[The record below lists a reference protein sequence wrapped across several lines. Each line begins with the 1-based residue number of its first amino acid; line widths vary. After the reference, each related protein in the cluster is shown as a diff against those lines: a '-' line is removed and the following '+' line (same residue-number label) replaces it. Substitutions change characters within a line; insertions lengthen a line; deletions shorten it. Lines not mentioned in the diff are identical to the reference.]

1 MDKGKFPSSL
11 LNLSLLKNYHMVIYK
26 NYHMVIYEIFLLEI
40 SDLNLI
46 RKWLGES
53 RMLNI
58 WHESSKSEYY
68 EEQKEEATSMSKAN
82 N

>member
-1 MDKGKFPSSL
+1 MLMDKGKFPSSL
-11 LNLSLLKNYHMVIYK
+11 LNLSLLK

-68 EEQKEEATSMSKAN
+68 EEQKKVATSTSKAN